1 MRPDQG
7 IEERQWERKVRGRVF
22 RLVFAIFAL
31 ILAGFLIWKLSS
43 LILPII
49 VGGLLAFLFRPVK
62 ERFKIPWLPHEL
74 QVLCSFAAIGLLL
87 FFAFDTARK
96 QIPDDKQ
103 KLEFKVRLKYKS
115 NEKYQ
120 QLVTKSPEAKSS
132 MLLGLIRKEVDPLM
146 DKVNEL
152 LELDPEEGKLFLK
165 YRATVGRESSS
176 WTASGTGKSPTED
189 KFLAYFRANQNT
201 RKYAKPEE
209 APAAAT
215 AATAAVAAPVESPAA
230 ANSSSFEAWILAPLI
245 FVFLGFDNGQMRRY
259 LIGLVPNRYFEL
271 SLTLLDRLDDAI
283 GKYLRGTLTECF
295 LVGLTLCLGLI
306 LLGIPVGPAIAIS
319 VIAGLVNAIPFLGT
333 LIALAICLSYAL
345 VAENIEPLI
354 PGLNSDNLPLYVLLL
369 VGITHVLDDVVF
381 QPFVLGS
388 AVNIHPLVVVVA
400 IISGSLIMGLW
411 GMVFAIPTVV
421 VVKTAVETLFKELK
435 DYRMI

>member
-1 MRPDQG
+1 MSPDQDF
-7 IEERQWERKVRGRVF
+7 EDKEQERKVRRRVF
-22 RLVFAIFAL
+22 ALFFAILVL
-31 ILAGFLIWKLSS
+31 IAGGLLIWKLSG
-43 LILPII
+43 LVVPII
-49 VGGLLAFLFRPVK
+49 VGALLAFLFRPVK

-120 QLVTKSPEAKSS
+120 QLATNSPS
-132 MLLGLIRKEVDPLM
+132 MLFGLIRKQVDPLM
-146 DKVNEL
+146 DKINEL
-152 LELDPEEGKLFLK
+152 LELTPEEGQLFLK
-165 YRATVGRESSS
+165 YRATVRRESSS
-176 WTASGTGKSPTED
+176 WTASSSTGNED
-189 KFLAYFRANQNT
+189 KFLEYFRANQNT
-201 RKYAKPEE
+201 HKYSKPDE

-215 AATAAVAAPVESPAA
+215 ATTAAVPAPVEPATAAN
-230 ANSSSFEAWILAPLI
+230 NSSLEAWILAPLI

-295 LVGLTLCLGLI
+295 LVGLTLCVGLI
-306 LLGIPVGPAIAIS
+306 LLGIPIGPAVAIGLIS
-319 VIAGLVNAIPFLGT
+319 GLVNAIPWLGT
-333 LIALAICLSYAL
+333 VIALVICLSYAL
-345 VAENIEPLI
+345 IAENIAPLI
-354 PGLNSDNLPLYVLLL
+354 PGLNPNNLPLYVLIL
-369 VGITHVLDDVVF
+369 VAITRVLDDVVF

-400 IISGSLIMGLW
+400 IIGGSLIMGLW
-411 GMVFAIPTVV
+411 GMVFAVPTVV
-421 VVKTAVETLFKELK
+421 VAKTAVETLFKELK
-435 DYRMI
+435 DYRII